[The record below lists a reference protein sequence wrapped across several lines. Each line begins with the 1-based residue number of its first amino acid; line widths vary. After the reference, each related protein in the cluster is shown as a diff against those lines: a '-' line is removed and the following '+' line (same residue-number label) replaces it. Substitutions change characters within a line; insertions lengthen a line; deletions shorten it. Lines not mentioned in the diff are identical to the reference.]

1 MSFSQR
7 QSWFKQNSGSMPEM
21 TSHSPKENHS
31 STSSTQFVPCWVLTT
46 SPVLHHT
53 LKPCTSPKSQR
64 LPSAGIWEHC
74 LYLQGFGWSRNH
86 HRKQPRYWGD
96 SEQGHSFPST
106 LQLHQNSCSA
116 PVSLLLWFISH
127 RRWDSAGGPKL
138 QPSPS
143 ASMGELPP
151 KRQRHTRG
159 KGWEAWHGIPSVLAI
174 NKIQLQQKGGW
185 SPKCPAGT
193 LDLLA
198 WVVCTC
204 HQFHEAPAKLWL
216 HCLSLP
222 CSPA

>member
-7 QSWFKQNSGSMPEM
+7 QGWFKQNSGSMPEM

-46 SPVLHHT
+46 SPVLDHT
-53 LKPCTSPKSQR
+53 LHWSLAHLQTGRDSPV
-64 LPSAGIWEHC
+64 P
-74 LYLQGFGWSRNH
+74 GFGSTALTCKAFTGPESTTGSSHDVEEIQNRDIPSPAPFSFT
-86 HRKQPRYWGD
+86 KIAAVPQFLCCCD
-96 SEQGHSFPST
+96 SYPIEDG
-106 LQLHQNSCSA
+106 
-116 PVSLLLWFISH
+116 I
-127 RRWDSAGGPKL
+127 L
-138 QPSPS
+138 QPSHS

-151 KRQRHTRG
+151 RRQRHTHG

-185 SPKCPAGT
+185 SPKCPAVT
-193 LDLLA
+193 LDLLI

-204 HQFHEAPAKLWL
+204 HQFHEATAKL
-216 HCLSLP
+216 CSTVCPLP